1 MPTWG
6 GGLSCAGELLE
17 FSSEWYWCRKIRWEG
32 GGGGGGG
39 GGGHHFNGKIEHLG
53 VAKYW
58 WDSLAYCVA
67 SGACSDCTMAM
78 STSLGKY

>member
-1 MPTWG
+1 MG
-6 GGLSCAGELLE
+6 
-17 FSSEWYWCRKIRWEG
+17 R
-32 GGGGGGG
+32 GGGG

>member
-1 MPTWG
+1 MLGNYWSLVRSGTGVGRSG
-6 GGLSCAGELLE
+6 G
-17 FSSEWYWCRKIRWEG
+17 KG